1 MDRQRAQVTVMTP
14 AIFNRP
20 LPDTITN
27 TGRSYSFAP
36 VSGYP
41 FSWVLEIVQVEQ
53 KRPDRSETEVYG
65 VEEVTDFAT
74 VPEGRREF
82 AVAKCSA
89 ELGDDNEGIYFV
101 SLPGPVWK
109 GFAICWCRGFGRHQR
124 CKHSDVLFDLLQRGE
139 L

>member
-1 MDRQRAQVTVMTP
+1 MTP
-14 AIFNRP
+14 AILNRP

-41 FSWVLEIVQVEQ
+41 FTWVLEIVQVEQ
-53 KRPDRSETEVYG
+53 KRPDRSDTEVYG
-65 VEEVTDFAT
+65 VEEVSEPGSDQ
-74 VPEGRREF
+74 RDF

-89 ELGDDNEGIYFV
+89 EPGDDQEGLYFV
-101 SLPGPVWK
+101 SLPCPARYAARSAPRRP
-109 GFAICWCRGFGRHQR
+109 FCICHCRGFGRWQV
-124 CKHSDVLFDLLQRGE
+124 CKHYAVLSDLLQRGE

>member
-1 MDRQRAQVTVMTP
+1 MTP
-14 AIFNRP
+14 AILNRP
-20 LPDTITN
+20 LPDTN

-65 VEEVTDFAT
+65 VEEVSEPGSDQ
-74 VPEGRREF
+74 REF

-89 ELGDDNEGIYFV
+89 EPGDDQEGLYFV
-101 SLPGPVWK
+101 SLPCPARYAARSASSVLYLSLSRVRTLAGVQALRCLIRPTPK
-109 GFAICWCRGFGRHQR
+109 G
-124 CKHSDVLFDLLQRGE
+124 
-139 L
+139 